1 MSRSDKFSAVREIA
15 DAVCSDVATPEQ
27 LEALEHMLY
36 GNVEAQ
42 RFYYDYIAMHLQL
55 SQCEGPDMELVFR
68 RTTEELVFRPSHYEH
83 RETPHMISADAAP
96 SRKTNYWLMISIVI
110 AAMTLSMF
118 IGYRFLS
125 SNSPY
130 IAELLG
136 GSLETTGQ
144 DVALGDKL
152 VAGNYRTLQPT
163 RVQLGNGD
171 ILHLSTNAEFKLFN
185 RQELTFHYGTI
196 EVESTT
202 VQNTLVHSDSFTI
215 YSNGSDVTL
224 DIYNGRA
231 EVLTGE
237 STSIAPK
244 RWKPKHYWP
253 FEATSDRVVDA
264 SGDAH
269 GFTGSATFRVD
280 GLVGKGAFAFDNSAD
295 ARIDVGSGGGT
306 APGTGSFAVSDGVT
320 IEAFIRPSYTGKFGD
335 IDEIFRKDNGDQEL
349 RMLLSFQH
357 DIGKTYL
364 KPEGDFGQSLSFGL
378 YILGQGYHELKLPL
392 DGKNGRPS
400 LAEINSGNSYH
411 VVATYQ
417 VNTGRKSIFI
427 NGIELAS
434 YQYIPG
440 SKVLSGGPGTAAV
453 GNNPA
458 QHRWHIEAFNGVIDE
473 VAFYDFALTPWAIKQ
488 HFSEV
493 QKGNNYFGLSS
504 SQDNLPENV
513 KIPLS
518 PNSTY
523 VIDPVTGL
531 PERMTSSK

>member
-1 MSRSDKFSAVREIA
+1 MSRSDKFSSVREIA
-15 DAVCSDVATPEQ
+15 DAVCSDIATPEQ
-27 LEALEHMLY
+27 LEALEHMLH

-42 RFYYDYIAMHLQL
+42 RFYYDYIAMHMQL
-55 SQCEGPDMELVFR
+55 SQCEGPDLELVFR
-68 RTTEELVFRPSHYEH
+68 RTTEELVFRPSHSEH
-83 RETPHMISADAAP
+83 RDTPHVMSVDAAP
-96 SRKTNYWLMISIVI
+96 SRKKSHWLIVPIVI
-110 AAMTLSMF
+110 AVVMLCMF
-118 IGYRFLS
+118 IGYRYLS
-125 SNSPY
+125 SSSPY
-130 IAELLG
+130 IAELSD
-136 GSLETTGQ
+136 GSLETIGQ
-144 DVALGDKL
+144 GIILGDKL

-163 RVQLGNGD
+163 RVRLGNGN
-171 ILHLSTNAEFKLFN
+171 ILHLSANAEFKLFN
-185 RQELTFHYGTI
+185 RQELTFYSGMI

-202 VQNTLVHSDSFTI
+202 GQNTLVHSDSFTLDT
-215 YSNGSDVTL
+215 NGSDLAVTVDNEQFEL
-224 DIYNGRA
+224 
-231 EVLTGE
+231 LTGE
-237 STSIAPK
+237 STLIQPK

-253 FEATSDRVVDA
+253 FEGASDRVIDT

-269 GFTGSATFRVD
+269 GFTGPAARRID
-280 GLVGKGAFAFDNSAD
+280 GLVGTGAFAFDNSAD
-295 ARIDVGSGGGT
+295 ARIDVGSGGGN

-320 IEAFIRPSYTGKFGD
+320 IEALIRPSYTGKFGD

-357 DIGKTYL
+357 DRGKAYL
-364 KPEGDFGQSLSFGL
+364 KPEGDFAQSLSFGL

-400 LAEINSGNSYH
+400 LAEINNGNSYH

-504 SQDNLPENV
+504 NQDNLPENV

-531 PERMTSSK
+531 PDSMKSSE